1 MRYPARSRF
10 SVLFRA
16 AFAAGVVAAA
26 PAQAGSLV
34 MGAYPDKIMIVDD
47 ATGVVKQRV
56 QLAAGLPTSLRLSN
70 DGKKIYITTITTGGI
85 VVMDAAS
92 KKVLSTFD
100 LDTPGTKYRFNG
112 GAPDP
117 QGRFF
122 YTVATK
128 IDKLNDRY
136 VVSKPMYLAIDLT
149 QKKIVRSVEVAPE
162 DDTLNAGYRT
172 QYMVSQDGKL
182 LYLFR
187 DKVAILD
194 TADFKEVGRIDLAKP
209 QGIDLENGSF
219 GAPSETL
226 RNGAE
231 YVGLFNASDPLI
243 HAKQFGIGRFN
254 LAARTF
260 DFQPI
265 GPAPYTMDGL
275 EVSPDGKNGYT
286 VTTQGTLGSKR
297 CEFWHFDLTTNQMVG
312 NTEFPCRTRFTFG
325 MSADGKKL
333 YIYGASFDI
342 EVYDAATLKKETT
355 WNLEADA
362 TMAGMVQ
369 VP

>member
-1 MRYPARSRF
+1 MRHPVMPRIR
-10 SVLFRA
+10 RA
-16 AFAAGVVAAA
+16 FLLAAA
-26 PAQAGSLV
+26 LLTCAPMAQAGSLV
-34 MGAYPDKIMIVDD
+34 MGSYPDKIMIVDD
-47 ATGVVKQRV
+47 ATGMVKERV

-85 VVMDAAS
+85 VVMDAVS
-92 KKVLSTFD
+92 KKVLSSFD

-112 GAPDP
+112 GSPDP

-136 VVSKPMYLAIDLT
+136 TVSKPMYLAIDLM

-187 DKVAILD
+187 DKVAILN

-209 QGIDLENGSF
+209 AGLELENGAF
-219 GAPSETL
+219 GGTMDTL
-226 RNGAE
+226 RNPTQ
-231 YVGLFNASDPLI
+231 YVGLFNATDPLL
-243 HAKQFGIGRFN
+243 HSKQFGIGRFN
-254 LAARTF
+254 LAERTV

-275 EVSPDGKNGYT
+275 QVSPDGKNGYT

-297 CEFWHFDLTTNQMVG
+297 CEFWHFDLSTNQVVG
-312 NTEFPCRTRFTFG
+312 NAEFPCRSRFTFG

-333 YIYGASFDI
+333 FIYGASFDI
-342 EVYDAATLKKETT
+342 EVYDPVTLKKQTT

-369 VP
+369 LP